1 MDSEQVRR
9 LAIDYCLSNDLPL
22 TQVDFFL
29 SIDGE
34 VTDSEYIKT
43 FIYAYNLASGEN
55 KHAPQLIDEDRT
67 SGAV

>member
-1 MDSEQVRR
+1 MDSELVRR

-43 FIYAYNLASGEN
+43 FMYAYTLGNLAG
-55 KHAPQLIDEDRT
+55 KAAQVIDEDRT